1 MPPLK
6 SSIQFGV
13 VWMSILMLLA
23 ALVAN
28 GVIGG
33 TPTVMN
39 GAATTAPLLCGGVAA
54 PLPPP
59 SIASPPSPPLPPVA
73 TSCSN
78 KLARPS
84 DLSRIGNGWCDAGAP
99 YNTAACGWDGGD
111 CCSSSSAI
119 VECLDPS
126 SPRYGNTSTKARSA
140 ASCFPRVS
148 CAASPVAC
156 DRAGYVAIKH
166 CAMQGLVFP
175 APVNPRYS
183 LASIPGGR
191 LLTAAGVTTT
201 FNNYYEF
208 TTQKTVSSRV
218 GPAAITAMQARTLAP
233 GFRPIFYIS
242 IRDHGLAR
250 LKLCCRACH
259 RWTGRASLAG
269 R

>member
-1 MPPLK
+1 MPGPQLPPLW
-6 SSIQFGV
+6 QHLDQGTFCR
-13 VWMSILMLLA
+13 
-23 ALVAN
+23 LVF
-28 GVIGG
+28 
-33 TPTVMN
+33 
-39 GAATTAPLLCGGVAA
+39 
-54 PLPPP
+54 
-59 SIASPPSPPLPPVA
+59 S
-73 TSCSN
+73 
-78 KLARPS
+78 
-84 DLSRIGNGWCDAGAP
+84 
-99 YNTAACGWDGGD
+99 
-111 CCSSSSAI
+111 
-119 VECLDPS
+119 
-126 SPRYGNTSTKARSA
+126 
-140 ASCFPRVS
+140 SCFLRRL
-148 CAASPVAC
+148 AWWLATG
-156 DRAGYVAIKH
+156 AGYVAIKH